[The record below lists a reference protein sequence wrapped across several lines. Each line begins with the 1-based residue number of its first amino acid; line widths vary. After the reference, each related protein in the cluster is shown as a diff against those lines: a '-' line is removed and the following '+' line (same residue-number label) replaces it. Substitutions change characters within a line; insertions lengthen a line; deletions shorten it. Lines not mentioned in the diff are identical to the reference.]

1 MSYRC
6 ISLDFASASR
16 TNYGGVYAFKHGTDY
31 YGILLKSGVPSN
43 SSYIS
48 QSHPSGSP
56 FLAELYTTYSNPNG
70 KWVYVSDYGS
80 GGSSYLSANGSAGVY
95 MATGEDSGVTAARAA
110 LVGTYAHDFY
120 TT

>member
-1 MSYRC
+1 
-6 ISLDFASASR
+6 LDFTSASR
-16 TNYGGVYAFKHGTDY
+16 ANYGDVYAFKHGTDY

-48 QSHPSGSP
+48 QSQPPGSP

-70 KWVYVSDYGS
+70 KGVYVSYYSS
-80 GGSSYLSANGSAGVY
+80 GGSSYLSAYLSANGSAGVCL
-95 MATGEDSGVTAARAA
+95 ATGEGSGVTAARAA